1 MSKDDPLIGA
11 RVKDIR
17 SMTESELQV
26 EGWEAP
32 YREGVT
38 CVELED
44 GTVLYPSA
52 DGEGNGPGKL
62 FGTTKEGQAFVLLE
76 RQDK

>member
-11 RVKDIR
+11 KVKDIR
-17 SMTESELQV
+17 SMTNLELQT

-44 GTVLYPSA
+44 GTILYPST

-62 FGTTKEGQAFVLLE
+62 FGTTIEGQAFVLLE